1 MVSMPRRKND
11 PVAPDWVLPLATELA
26 GCSKTS
32 VADIVESIMFDVK
45 CVDEEYSKSFWE
57 RVLKERQ

>member
-1 MVSMPRRKND
+1 MPRRKND

-45 CVDEEYSKSFWE
+45 CVDEEY
-57 RVLKERQ
+57 RQEFLGEY